1 MLCSQGHEHVLVL
14 VIVPP
19 SVNPEICWQIPSAE
33 SAALALG
40 EGPYLVVALV
50 LHTLPGPRPWPLPL
64 ALKIKQVGNYH
75 LLLPGDLLLW
85 DWTDYVVSGSG
96 PKPLL
101 LG

>member
-40 EGPYLVVALV
+40 EGPYLVVV
-50 LHTLPGPRPWPLPL
+50 RRSPGITHAAWF
-64 ALKIKQVGNYH
+64 
-75 LLLPGDLLLW
+75 
-85 DWTDYVVSGSG
+85 
-96 PKPLL
+96 
-101 LG
+101 